1 MPDDILATMVANF
14 PNLAGLSILA
24 YVLWRLDQ
32 NSERRLDEQVKF
44 LRSQLERCYSDSQG
58 REAESEAF
66 S

>member
-1 MPDDILATMVANF
+1 MPDDILAMMVANF

-24 YVLWRLDQ
+24 YVLWRSDQ
-32 NSERRLDEQVKF
+32 NSERRLDEQVNF
-44 LRSQLERCYSDSQG
+44 LRSQLEKCYGDSQG